1 MPKPDNISPGT
12 SHISHLTYYVLR
24 ITYHVLRIT
33 YHVSRITYHVSRL
46 TSHVSRLTSHNGRLR
61 QTIARLIGK
70 PGSLRFR
77 LARDTVGVMAIRAL
91 SMGLGFVVSV
101 VLARL
106 LGVRE
111 FGLYSLAM
119 SVLGLLVVPATFGF
133 PQLLVREIAAYR
145 VKGEWGLI
153 RGLLRFAQ
161 RTSLFASLGIALLGW
176 LALWFLS
183 DRFSGETLQVLALA
197 FLALP
202 FWALLQL
209 HGAALRG
216 FEQILAGQWVSTV
229 MRPLG
234 FLILVG
240 AAWLFVRG
248 MVDASLALGLH
259 ILAAGIALAFAFYL
273 LRSQLRRSVP
283 PNVESQNTTVWVH
296 SALSLAF
303 LALLNLIPRHAGVLM
318 LGWMRSPEEVGLYKV
333 VYQTASLIPFG
344 LMAVNTA
351 IAPTLAQL
359 YAVGD
364 KAKLWKVMLT
374 ASAVATAFALPL
386 VLLFTLRG
394 SWFLGLAF
402 GEAFTESATALAII
416 TGGQLVNAATG
427 PVGLL
432 LIMSGHENKATL
444 STGIGSVVNLLSS
457 LALIQLWGING
468 AAAAFAVS
476 IATTMLLYLYFVLRI
491 LQTKLSGSG
500 GAG

>member
-1 MPKPDNISPGT
+1 MKPIEEV
-12 SHISHLTYYVLR
+12 IF
-24 ITYHVLRIT
+24 
-33 YHVSRITYHVSRL
+33 
-46 TSHVSRLTSHNGRLR
+46 NGRLGK
-61 QTIARLIGK
+61 TISRVVGK
-70 PGSLRFR
+70 PRSLRFR
-77 LARDTVGVMAIRAL
+77 LARDTVGVMAIKAL
-91 SMGLGFVVSV
+91 SMGLGFAVSV

-106 LGVRE
+106 LGVWE

-133 PQLLVREIAAYR
+133 PQLLVREIAIYR

-153 RGLLRFAQ
+153 RGLLRFAR
-161 RTSLFASLGIALLGW
+161 RTSLLASIGIALLGGLVLW
-176 LALWFLS
+176 LLS

-216 FEQILAGQWVSTV
+216 FERILAGQWVSVV
-229 MRPLG
+229 MRPLS
-234 FLILVG
+234 FLILIG
-240 AAWLFVRG
+240 AAWLFLG
-248 MVDASLALGLH
+248 KLADASLALGLH
-259 ILAAGIALAFAFYL
+259 IVAAGIALAFAFCF
-273 LRSQLRRSVP
+273 LRSQVRRSVSTCAA
-283 PNVESQNTTVWVH
+283 NQDTVVWIR

-303 LALLNLIPRHAGVLM
+303 LALLNLIPQHAGILM

-333 VYQTASLIPFG
+333 AYQTAFLISFG

-351 IAPTLAQL
+351 VAPTLARL

-364 KAKLWKVMLT
+364 KTKLRKVMLT

-394 SWFLGLAF
+394 SWFLSLAF
-402 GEAFTESATALAII
+402 GKAFSESSTALAII

-444 STGIGSVVNLLSS
+444 SIGIGSAINLVLNI
-457 LALIQLWGING
+457 AFIQLWGING
-468 AAAAFAVS
+468 AAAAFAIS
-476 IATTMLLYLYFVLRI
+476 ISITMLLYTYFVLRI
-491 LQTKLSGSG
+491 LQAGPLASG
-500 GAG
+500 GVG

>member
-1 MPKPDNISPGT
+1 MVMK
-12 SHISHLTYYVLR
+12 YVEG
-24 ITYHVLRIT
+24 VLFNK
-33 YHVSRITYHVSRL
+33 RL
-46 TSHVSRLTSHNGRLR
+46 GRA
-61 QTIARLIGK
+61 IARVVGR

-77 LARDTVGVMAIRAL
+77 LARDTAGVMVIRAL
-91 SMGLGFVVSV
+91 SMGLGFAVSV

-133 PQLLVREIAAYR
+133 PQLLVREIAACR

-153 RGLLRFAQ
+153 RGLLRFAR
-161 RTSLFASLGIALLGW
+161 RTSLLASLGIALLGGLVLW
-176 LALWFLS
+176 LLS
-183 DRFSGETLQVLALA
+183 GRFSGEAVRVLALA
-197 FLALP
+197 FVALP
-202 FWALLQL
+202 FWALLNL
-209 HGAALRG
+209 HGASLRG
-216 FEQILAGQWVSTV
+216 FEQILTGQWVSTV

-240 AAWLFVRG
+240 VLWAFLGG
-248 MVDASLALGLH
+248 MADASLALGLH
-259 ILAAGIALAFAFYL
+259 IFAAGIALVFAFYL
-273 LRSQLRRSVP
+273 LRSQLSRSVSS
-283 PNVESQNTTVWVH
+283 NDVSQNTAVWVR
-296 SALSLAF
+296 SSLSLAF
-303 LALLNLIPRHAGVLM
+303 LAFLNLIPQHAGILM
-318 LGWMRSPEEVGLYKV
+318 LGWMRGAEEVGLYKV
-333 VYQTASLIPFG
+333 AFRTASFIPFG

-364 KAKLWKVMLT
+364 KAKLRKVMLT

-386 VLLFTLRG
+386 VLVFTLRG
-394 SWFLGLAF
+394 AWFLSLTF
-402 GEAFTESATALAII
+402 GETFAASATALAII
-416 TGGQLVNAATG
+416 TGGQLIKG

-432 LIMSGHENKATL
+432 LIMSGHENKVTL
-444 STGIGSVVNLLSS
+444 SIGIGSAINLISN

-476 IATTMLLYLYFVLRI
+476 WAIKMVLNTYFVLQI
-491 LQTKLSGSG
+491 LQPRPSGSG

>member
-1 MPKPDNISPGT
+1 MEYKIA
-12 SHISHLTYYVLR
+12 IKVLESKL
-24 ITYHVLRIT
+24 I
-33 YHVSRITYHVSRL
+33 
-46 TSHVSRLTSHNGRLR
+46 NGRLR
-61 QTIARLIGK
+61 QTITRLIGK

-77 LARDTVGVMAIRAL
+77 LARDTVGVVAIRAF
-91 SMGLGFVVSV
+91 SIGLGFVVSV

-119 SVLGLLVVPATFGF
+119 SVLGLLVVPATVGF

-145 VKGEWGLI
+145 IKGEWGLI

-161 RTSLFASLGIALLGW
+161 RTSLLASLAIALLGGFV
-176 LALWFLS
+176 LWVLS
-183 DRFSGETLQVLALA
+183 DRFSGEAVRVLTLV

-209 HGAALRG
+209 HGEALRG

-234 FLILVG
+234 FLFLVG
-240 AAWLFVRG
+240 VVWLFAG
-248 MVDASLALGLH
+248 GITEASLALGLH

-273 LRSQLRRSVP
+273 LRGQLSRSVP
-283 PNVESQNTTVWVH
+283 SHAVSQNTSVWIR

-303 LALLNLIPRHAGVLM
+303 LGLLNLIPQHAGILL

-333 VYQTASLIPFG
+333 AFQTASLIPFG

-351 IAPTLAQL
+351 VAPTLAQL
-359 YAVGD
+359 YAVAE
-364 KAKLWKVMLT
+364 KAKLRKVMLT
-374 ASAVATAFALPL
+374 ASAVAIAFALPL

-402 GEAFTESATALAII
+402 GEAFAESATALAII
-416 TGGQLVNAATG
+416 MGGQLVNAATG
-427 PVGLL
+427 PVGFL
-432 LIMSGHENKATL
+432 LIMSGHEKKATI
-444 STGIGSVVNLLSS
+444 SVGIGSGINLLLN
-457 LALIQLWGING
+457 LALILFWGIEG
-468 AAAAFAVS
+468 AA
-476 IATTMLLYLYFVLRI
+476 IATATTLAVVNILMVYFAFHI
-491 LQTKLSGSG
+491 LEGKR
-500 GAG
+500 

>member
-1 MPKPDNISPGT
+1 MKPVEE
-12 SHISHLTYYVLR
+12 VL
-24 ITYHVLRIT
+24 L
-33 YHVSRITYHVSRL
+33 
-46 TSHVSRLTSHNGRLR
+46 NGRLGKA
-61 QTIARLIGK
+61 IARVVGK

-77 LARDTVGVMAIRAL
+77 LARDTVGVMCIQAL
-91 SMGLGFVVSV
+91 SVGLSFAVSV

-106 LGVRE
+106 LGVRA

-153 RGLLRFAQ
+153 RGLLRFAG
-161 RTSLFASLGIALLGW
+161 RTSLLASFGIALLGGLVLW
-176 LALWFLS
+176 LLA
-183 DRFSGETLQVLALA
+183 DRFSGEAVRVLALA
-197 FLALP
+197 FVALP

-209 HGAALRG
+209 HGGALRG
-216 FEQILAGQWVSTV
+216 FEKILAGQWASTV

-240 AAWLFVRG
+240 ALWVFTGGIA
-248 MVDASLALGLH
+248 DASLALGLH

-273 LRSQLRRSVP
+273 LRGQFHRSVP
-283 PNVESQNTTVWVH
+283 SNAVSQNTAVWIR

-303 LALLNLIPRHAGVLM
+303 LALLNLIPQHAGVLM

-333 VYQTASLIPFG
+333 AYQTASLIPFG

-364 KAKLWKVMLT
+364 KGKLRKVMMT

-386 VLLFTLRG
+386 MLLFTLRG
-394 SWFLGLAF
+394 AWFLSLAF
-402 GEAFTESATALAII
+402 GKAFAASATALAIV

-432 LIMSGHENKATL
+432 LVMSGHENKATF
-444 STGIGSVVNLLSS
+444 SIGIGSALNLVFNV
-457 LALIQLWGING
+457 ALITLWGING
-468 AAAAFAVS
+468 TAVAFAAS
-476 IATTMLLYLYFVLRI
+476 ITTTMLLCLYFVLRI
-491 LQTKLSGSG
+491 LQVGPSGSG
-500 GAG
+500 GAK

>member
-1 MPKPDNISPGT
+1 MLKTVEDA
-12 SHISHLTYYVLR
+12 LF
-24 ITYHVLRIT
+24 
-33 YHVSRITYHVSRL
+33 
-46 TSHVSRLTSHNGRLR
+46 NGRL
-61 QTIARLIGK
+61 GK
-70 PGSLRFR
+70 MTTQLMGRPGSLRFR
-77 LARDTVGVMAIRAL
+77 LVRDTVGVMAIRAL
-91 SMGLGFVVSV
+91 SMGLSFAVSV

-133 PQLLVREIAAYR
+133 PQLLVREIAACR

-161 RTSLFASLGIALLGW
+161 RTSLLASLGIALVGRLV
-176 LALWFLS
+176 LWVLS
-183 DRFSGETLQVLALA
+183 DRFSGEAVRVLAMA
-197 FLALP
+197 FVALP

-209 HGAALRG
+209 HGASLRG
-216 FEQILAGQWVSTV
+216 FERILAGQWVSTV
-229 MRPLG
+229 IRPLG
-234 FLILVG
+234 FLILLG
-240 AAWLFVRG
+240 AAWLFAG
-248 MVDASLALGLH
+248 GIADASLALRLH

-273 LRSQLRRSVP
+273 LQSQLSRSVP
-283 PNVESQNTTVWVH
+283 SNAVNSNTAVWVR

-303 LALLNLIPRHAGVLM
+303 LVLLNLVPQHAGILM
-318 LGWMRSPEEVGLYKV
+318 LGWMRSPEEAGLYKV
-333 VYQTASLIPFG
+333 AYQTASLIPFG

-351 IAPTLAQL
+351 VAPTLAQL

-364 KAKLWKVMLT
+364 KAKLRKVMLT

-386 VLLFTLRG
+386 VLLFILRG

-402 GEAFTESATALAII
+402 GEAFTESAIALAII

-444 STGIGSVVNLLSS
+444 SIGIGSTVNLVLNV
-457 LALIQLWGING
+457 ALIHIWGVNG

-476 IATTMLLYLYFVLRI
+476 IATTMLLWLFFVLQI
-491 LQTKLSGSG
+491 LQPKPSGPG
-500 GAG
+500 GAR

>member
-1 MPKPDNISPGT
+1 MMWGP
-12 SHISHLTYYVLR
+12 VEE
-24 ITYHVLRIT
+24 
-33 YHVSRITYHVSRL
+33 RL
-46 TSHVSRLTSHNGRLR
+46 LNGRLGKAITR
-61 QTIARLIGK
+61 VVGK

-77 LARDTVGVMAIRAL
+77 LARDTVGVMGIRAL
-91 SMGLGFVVSV
+91 SMGLGFSVSV

-119 SVLGLLVVPATFGF
+119 SVLGILVVPATFGF

-145 VKGEWGLI
+145 VKEEWGLI
-153 RGLLRFAQ
+153 RGLLRFAG
-161 RTSLFASLGIALLGW
+161 RTSLLASIGIALLGSLVLW
-176 LALWFLS
+176 LLS
-183 DRFSGETLQVLALA
+183 DRFSGETVRVLTLA
-197 FLALP
+197 FVALP

-216 FEQILAGQWVSTV
+216 FQRILAGQWASTV

-240 AAWLFVRG
+240 AAWLFG
-248 MVDASLALGLH
+248 GGITDASLALGLH
-259 ILAAGIALAFAFYL
+259 ILAAGVALTSAFYL
-273 LRSQLRRSVP
+273 LRSQLHHSVP
-283 PNVESQNTTVWVH
+283 PNVESQNTAVWIR

-318 LGWMRSPEEVGLYKV
+318 LGWMRGPAEVGLYKV
-333 VYQTASLIPFG
+333 AYQTASLIPFG

-364 KAKLWKVMLT
+364 KRKLKRVMMA

-386 VLLFTLRG
+386 VFLFILGR
-394 SWFLGLAF
+394 SRFLGLAF
-402 GEAFTESATALAII
+402 GEAFTAGATALAII

-444 STGIGSVVNLLSS
+444 SIGIGSAVNLVFN
-457 LALIQLWGING
+457 LALIHLWGING

-476 IATTMLLYLYFVLRI
+476 IVTTMLLYLYFALRVLQARS
-491 LQTKLSGSG
+491 SGPG